1 MAQHIDPILLPTV
14 PVEITD
20 QRTRDYLNQF
30 QSAIQAFCDNVFVT
44 INNGLVPYY
53 VLAVNQNVTSGAVS
67 FVETISPPLT
77 TATVYSA
84 TVTPNWLTTYSV
96 TSATTGSFSINFG
109 TPAPALVGTTS
120 AQVSVIVWLNH
131 LQ

>member
-1 MAQHIDPILLPTV
+1 M
-14 PVEITD
+14 
-20 QRTRDYLNQF
+20 
-30 QSAIQAFCDNVFVT
+30 FVT
-44 INNGLVPYY
+44 INNGLLPYY
-53 VLAVNQNVTSGAVS
+53 VLAVNQNVTSGAVA
-67 FVETISPPLT
+67 FLETISPPLT

-96 TSATTGSFSINFG
+96 TTATTGSFYINFG

-120 AQVSVIVWLNH
+120 AQVSVIVYLTH